1 MFKQNYLLKFLMSD
15 PSIEKYKSALKQ
27 LGIAVKSAHKTK
39 EGKKMSSDYWVEII
53 KMLKK
58 AKLGISMM
66 ELGIDDES
74 EISVTHDKSTESTP
88 PSSSNATDQTTQT
101 DSKPKSDLSS
111 KDTSSKLAAIGLK
124 KESNNKF
131 YDTMNHLG
139 ILLSETFD
147 KVSGD
152 GTEFVVDTNNRRFTI
167 QFDDKFFMVTEDYN
181 FEIGGPSDI
190 QQVVNTFSKLSSIS
204 HENLVKEY
212 SK

>member
-1 MFKQNYLLKFLMSD
+1 MSD
-15 PSIEKYKSALKQ
+15 PSIKRYKSALTQ

-39 EGKKMSSDYWVEII
+39 EGKQMSSDYWVDII

-74 EISVTHDKSTESTP
+74 EISTTHDNSKDSNQKSDAGASVPTDSQNSKPEDD
-88 PSSSNATDQTTQT
+88 SSSEDTD
-101 DSKPKSDLSS
+101 
-111 KDTSSKLAAIGLK
+111 SKLAAIGLK
-124 KESNNKF
+124 KESNNKL

-139 ILLSETFD
+139 ILLSEKFN

-152 GTEFVVDTNNRRFTI
+152 GTEVVVDTNNRKFTI
-167 QFDDKFFMVTEDYN
+167 KFDDKFFMVTEDYN
-181 FEIGGPSDI
+181 FELGDTLDL
-190 QQVVNTFSKLSSIS
+190 QLVVNRFLKLSSIS

-212 SK
+212 NQQVV